1 MARFKDFTDRVPV
14 GLSDV
19 LISVIAEKKSH
30 FSGRHGVNPVEF
42 YRHGVG
48 SVKQRVEDLLRL
60 WLLATEWELD

>member
-14 GLSDV
+14 GLSDI
-19 LISVIAEKKSH
+19 LIGVIAEKKSH

-48 SVKQRVEDLLRL
+48 SVKQRVEDLL
-60 WLLATEWELD
+60 